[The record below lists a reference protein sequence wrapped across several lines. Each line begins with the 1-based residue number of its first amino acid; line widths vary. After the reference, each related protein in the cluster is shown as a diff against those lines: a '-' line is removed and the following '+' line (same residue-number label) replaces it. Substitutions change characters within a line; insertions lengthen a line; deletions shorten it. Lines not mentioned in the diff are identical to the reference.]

1 MTKKT
6 NTELLY
12 DNFPVAEAEKA
23 IGVKFKNPKLLANA
37 FVHRSYLNEVSAPDT
52 VFTHDNERLE
62 FLGDSVLSLIVSEQ
76 LYLTYPDQK
85 EGILTHY
92 RSVLVRT
99 ESLADMTTQLD
110 LAKFLFLSKGE
121 HERGGVKTKSILAN
135 TYEAVLGA
143 IFLDSGI
150 STAKKFVFRTLLKKP
165 SEDLENSLLDPKS
178 RLQETVQ
185 KRFKSSPF
193 YKTVSESGPDHA
205 KTFTVEVSINRVV
218 SGTGT
223 GNSKQEAQQ
232 EAAKAALQNLS
243 NNTKSQA

>member
-1 MTKKT
+1 VTKKS
-6 NTELLY
+6 NTELLF
-12 DNFPVAEAEKA
+12 DNFPIALAEKA
-23 IGVKFKNPKLLANA
+23 LNVKFKNPKLLANA

-62 FLGDSVLSLIVSEQ
+62 FLGDSVLSLIVSEH

-143 IFLDSGI
+143 IFLDLGMLV
-150 STAKKFVFRTLLKKP
+150 AKKFVFRTLLKGP
-165 SEDLENSLLDPKS
+165 SSDLESSLLDPKS
-178 RLQETVQ
+178 RLQEIVQ

-205 KTFTVEVSINRVV
+205 KTFTIEVMINRVV
-218 SGTGT
+218 SGTGV

-232 EAAKAALQNLS
+232 DAAKAALNKL
-243 NNTKSQA
+243 TEK

>member
-12 DNFPVAEAEKA
+12 DNFPVTEAEKA

-52 VFTHDNERLE
+52 IFTHDNERLE
-62 FLGDSVLSLIVSEQ
+62 FLGDSVLSLIVSEH

-99 ESLADMTTQLD
+99 ESLANMTGELD
-110 LAKFLFLSKGE
+110 LARFLFLSKGE
-121 HERGGVKTKSILAN
+121 HERGGTKTKSILAN

-143 IFLDSGI
+143 IFLDLGI
-150 STAKKFVFRTLLKKP
+150 ISAKKFVFRTLLKGP
-165 SEDLENSLLDPKS
+165 STELESSLLDPKS
-178 RLQETVQ
+178 RLQEVVQ

-205 KTFTVEVSINRVV
+205 KIFTVEVSINRIV
-218 SGTGT
+218 SGRGT

-232 EAAKAALQNLS
+232 EAAKDALDSLTS
-243 NNTKSQA
+243 KS

>member
-1 MTKKT
+1 MTKKS
-6 NTELLY
+6 NTELLF
-12 DNFPVAEAEKA
+12 DNFPIALAEKA
-23 IGVKFKNPKLLANA
+23 LNVKFKNPKLLANA

-62 FLGDSVLSLIVSEQ
+62 FLGDSVLSLIVSEH

-121 HERGGVKTKSILAN
+121 HERGGTKTKSILAN

-143 IFLDSGI
+143 IFLDLGMLAS
-150 STAKKFVFRTLLKKP
+150 KKFIFRTLLKGP
-165 SEDLENSLLDPKS
+165 SSDLESSLLDPKS
-178 RLQETVQ
+178 RLQEIVQ

-205 KTFTVEVSINRVV
+205 KTFTVEVMINRLV
-218 SGTGT
+218 SGTGI

-232 EAAKAALQNLS
+232 DAAKAALNKLIE
-243 NNTKSQA
+243 K

>member
-1 MTKKT
+1 MAKKS
-6 NTELLY
+6 NTELLF
-12 DNFPVAEAEKA
+12 DNFPISEAEKA
-23 IGVKFKNPKLLANA
+23 LSVKFKNPKLLANA

-62 FLGDSVLSLIVSEQ
+62 FLGDSVLSLIVSEH

-99 ESLADMTTQLD
+99 ESLAEMTTQLD

-121 HERGGVKTKSILAN
+121 HERGGTKTKSILAN

-143 IFLDSGI
+143 IFLDLGI
-150 STAKKFVFRTLLKKP
+150 LTAKKFVFRTLLKGP
-165 SEDLENSLLDPKS
+165 SSHLESSLLDPKS
-178 RLQETVQ
+178 RLQEIVQ

-205 KTFTVEVSINRVV
+205 KTFTVEVLINRVV
-218 SGTGT
+218 SGTGK

-232 EAAKAALQNLS
+232 DAAKVALNNLIE
-243 NNTKSQA
+243 K

>member
-1 MTKKT
+1 MTEKRVKK
-6 NTELLY
+6 NISS
-12 DNFPVAEAEKA
+12 DNFPVDEAQKA
-23 IGVKFKNPKLLANA
+23 IGIKFSDPKLLANA

-62 FLGDSVLSLIVSEQ
+62 FLGDSVLSVIVSEY
-76 LYLTYPDQK
+76 LYLNYPDQK

-99 ESLADMTTQLD
+99 ESLARMTQNLN

-121 HERGGVKTKSILAN
+121 HERGGTKTKSILAN

-143 IFLDSGI
+143 IFLDQGMEK
-150 STAKKFVFRTLLKKP
+150 AKKFVFATTLKDPELEL
-165 SEDLENSLLDPKS
+165 SESLLDPKS
-178 RLQETVQ
+178 RLQEVVQ

-193 YKTVSESGPDHA
+193 YKTVNETGPDHA
-205 KTFTVEVSINRVV
+205 KIFTVDVIINRLK
-218 SGTGT
+218 SGTGK

-232 EAAKAALQNLS
+232 QAATAALKHLS
-243 NNTKSQA
+243 EN

>member
-1 MTKKT
+1 MTKKS
-6 NTELLY
+6 NTELLF
-12 DNFPVAEAEKA
+12 DNFPIALAEKA
-23 IGVKFKNPKLLANA
+23 LNVKFKNPKLLANA

-62 FLGDSVLSLIVSEQ
+62 FLGDSVLSLIVSEH

-143 IFLDSGI
+143 IFLDLGMLV
-150 STAKKFVFRTLLKKP
+150 AKKFVFRTLLKGP
-165 SEDLENSLLDPKS
+165 SSDLESSLLDPKS
-178 RLQETVQ
+178 RLQEIVQ

-205 KTFTVEVSINRVV
+205 KTFTIEVMINRVV
-218 SGTGT
+218 SGTGV

-232 EAAKAALQNLS
+232 DAAKAALNKL
-243 NNTKSQA
+243 TEK

>member
-1 MTKKT
+1 MIKKT
-6 NTELLY
+6 KTEILF
-12 DNFPVAEAEKA
+12 DNFPVEEAQIA
-23 IGVKFKNPKLLANA
+23 LGVKFKNPKLLANA

-62 FLGDSVLSLIVSEQ
+62 FLGDSVLSLIISEH

-99 ESLADMTTQLD
+99 ESLADMTSKLQLS
-110 LAKFLFLSKGE
+110 KFLFLSKGE

-143 IFLDSGI
+143 IYLDLGI
-150 STAKKFVFRTLLKKP
+150 LSAKKFVFSTLLAGP
-165 SEDLENSLLDPKS
+165 SAELESSLLDPKS
-178 RLQETVQ
+178 RLQEIVQ
-185 KRFKSSPF
+185 KRFKSSPY
-193 YKTVSESGPDHA
+193 YKTVHETGPDHA
-205 KTFTVEVSINRVV
+205 KTFTVEVSINRVI
-218 SGTGT
+218 SGVGK

-232 EAAKAALQNLS
+232 EAAKNALLALTTNP
-243 NNTKSQA
+243 